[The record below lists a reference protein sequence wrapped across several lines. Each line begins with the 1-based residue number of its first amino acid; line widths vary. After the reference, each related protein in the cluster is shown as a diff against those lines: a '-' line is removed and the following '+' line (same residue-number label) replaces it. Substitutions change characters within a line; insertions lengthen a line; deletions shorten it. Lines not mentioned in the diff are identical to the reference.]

1 MPWRPLPRIAFAVA
15 TYPFQASS
23 PADLP
28 LELGDELYII
38 EEGGIHGAWYRG
50 YLVAPPSL
58 LAGLTSVKGQTL
70 EARVFSG
77 IFPRCCVQV
86 WEVLGEEGAEEN
98 GEENGHIIGDNDDGS
113 NFRHANGDSRYN
125 QTPPTSKNGRRY
137 SNSRSNSLRTR
148 GSFINGDSP
157 QDSGIGHGPS
167 RSSSNRMSEKADQGI
182 RRKFS
187 SRSGRSQQSL
197 RSTLS
202 LTPLTNG
209 HREPGAQR
217 PSAPVPMLKIGDET
231 PTSLSEPLVDE
242 VASCLREWHSK
253 NLHELL
259 LTRRYSDLEKI
270 SDLVYQLDLSRRQL
284 LHGVLTPWELKT
296 RREKTVWDLINGN
309 KMLSNEIIVR
319 DAEQRG
325 RLLTGNDSP
334 IEMAKLQS
342 IMSLLDKPPVS
353 QHESA
358 KLYHFMADIRAFAN
372 SGLNSP
378 SLTISLYSWTKGG
391 MPKQLTEPFA
401 LDVPSQDHF
410 DKIAPF
416 GKFRT
421 LFTDLSSLDV
431 GETSGSESDLYL
443 VLKLQASQSIDTD
456 SIGSSRNGSIPEY
469 YKPVT
474 SGSESPSAK
483 TSRRSIMWAQKQLGS
498 TRRRVQQES
507 RLSEAPGSANSSAT
521 GDMGERPD
529 TQEGTQF
536 PQYAKRS
543 IGAGVLN
550 IRHLLG
556 QTKATEH
563 IMPIWSPAGPGSEV
577 SDTRGEFDE
586 IIRDFMKSR
595 NGRFTKSKTLD
606 HVRLNLQCFES
617 PDPNRLIKKT
627 PTLLQNISQTPKIGF
642 SGTPTR
648 SRSDI
653 YITLSEAFL
662 PPQALLSHP
671 ERGTIQISSYLEL
684 QNVQLTLEV
693 RKKNG
698 DRVEQCIFPSSNS
711 QGLTAW
717 RTTAVARGESWDQ
730 VIKLVIPDDEV
741 PEAHLIMSIA
751 DTPNFPFALSW
762 MPLWDEEAFI
772 RDGPH
777 TPLLYLYD
785 RLTSSSDKGRGAY
798 LDFPW
803 NSRGNHDI
811 SKEEVLTGPIALLKL
826 ETYLCSTV
834 FSQEKILLGILKW
847 RDQSKA
853 QVVDLL
859 KRFAF
864 VSEIEI
870 VKLVNDVFDA
880 LFGILVEH
888 AGKDDIEDL
897 VFDAL
902 VTVLGITYD
911 RRFDLGPLVDKY
923 AETGFDY
930 PFATPCLMRSYL
942 RLLAKPADARNS
954 RRLRATFKVG
964 RQMLKFII
972 SAREKQKIKEAEIG
986 ITATQPTFNRELRN
1000 IFKALEALIKDSTP
1014 TLVGS
1019 KTLIVQHIHTW
1030 LPELRSSFSEEEI
1043 FLVASSFLDSCMS
1056 VRSKL
1061 ILYKLVLILNL
1072 TKMPMFTTSNVR
1084 HSIVQ
1089 NTARWIHADWG
1100 TNFANSDQ
1108 WPEQV
1113 RLCCSIVSAQIE
1125 EFGPEASIYFPKI
1138 IESYGSIQSI
1148 PRITKESLSLL
1159 FPTNYPF
1166 PKKPISS
1173 TSHFDEALVELSAVL
1188 AQLVDIPFGHHCGQA
1203 LPEFTD
1209 TLFKTLDVI
1218 VSILS
1223 EGAFPSSWLS
1233 LHIYHHKS
1241 SLQILESIFVVMAAD
1256 FVPSPDDADD
1266 FNTELWRKYLLT
1278 LLTLV
1283 RSPSL
1288 ALETFAEQKRRAV
1301 WKVAGDVREQGGSLL
1316 RRSWDVIGWESG
1328 PDDQIR
1334 FGCPRLGGY
1343 QVQYVPSLV
1352 APIVELCFSVHE
1364 GLRGVAVRILQTM
1377 FVSEWT
1383 LSEDLSVIQAEMIT
1397 CLDLMFKSK
1406 NVGEGMIQKLFVTE
1420 LLAMFESLSRMPGDP
1435 FWEAIKELVS
1445 TVDELLD
1452 LLAAV
1457 HCPEITESFR
1467 IMHTLQLMDFLKD
1480 MQKEDIFI
1488 RYVHQLATLQAKLG
1502 NPTEAGLALRLHGD
1516 LYEWNSRKV
1525 PLLEDPEFPEQTS
1538 YERKEQLYFEMIRYF
1553 EEGAAWECALISYR
1567 ELADQYEH
1575 QNYDF
1580 AKLARTQHSMAKIH
1594 EAIARGEQQTARYFR
1609 VVYKGLGFPS
1619 NMRDKQFIFEAGRD
1633 ERQSI
1638 FTDRMRQ
1645 QHPAAQVA
1653 SSGDFEGEEGQYLQ
1667 IFTVN
1672 PHRDLEHPV
1681 FQQSKVSHSVREYL
1695 LSSRIDR
1702 FSVTS
1707 RRHSPTSVVRDQWVE
1722 KTVFTTTDSFPN
1734 ILRRSEITSIENIRL
1749 SPLQTAVERT
1759 SRKTSE
1765 MASLDKRVRD
1775 GDDTAFS
1782 SLAEAIKQSVDPSSV
1797 SSVAQYRQLLPERHN
1812 PIDEDEEEEGTL
1824 EPLHNALK
1832 LALIDHASTIKYA
1845 LNLFSRHNLDHSPIS
1860 QALHSTFAPEFTVL
1874 NPYIDPAVSPHTTF
1888 PSPPSSD
1895 PNNST
1900 LTSLTNGNPTSSSSA
1915 PHPTSSHFHTRGSR
1929 LSLAFLKSPPKP
1941 PLQTPPIP
1949 ITINGGGATTPK
1961 HSKSSM
1967 DVDSDIAASE
1977 HGSSAIARGGN
1988 TKDKADEDE
1997 QRPITAASGK
2007 SGKVRKRLSMLGIR
2021 SKGERNW
2028 VKGQVRGMGG
2038 VTEE

>member
-38 EEGGIHGAWYRG
+38 EEGGIDGAWYRG

-86 WEVLGEEGAEEN
+86 CEVLGEESAEEKREEN
-98 GEENGHIIGDNDDGS
+98 GQIIGDDDRGS

-137 SNSRSNSLRTR
+137 SNSRSDSLRTR
-148 GSFINGDSP
+148 RSFVHGDSP

-167 RSSSNRMSEKADQGI
+167 RSSSNRMSEKADQGM
-182 RRKFS
+182 RRNFS

-259 LTRRYSDLEKI
+259 LARRYADLEKI

-296 RREKTVWDLINGN
+296 RRDKTVWDLINGN

-353 QHESA
+353 NHETT

-378 SLTISLYSWTKGG
+378 SLTISLYFRAKGG
-391 MPKQLTEPFA
+391 VPKQLTEPFA
-401 LDVPSQDHF
+401 LDIPSQDHF

-443 VLKLQASQSIDTD
+443 VLKLQASQSIDTA
-456 SIGSSRNGSIPEY
+456 SIESSRKGSIPDY

-474 SGSESPSAK
+474 SASESPSSK
-483 TSRRSIMWAQKQLGS
+483 TGRRSIMWAQKQLGS
-498 TRRRVQQES
+498 TRRRVQQEP
-507 RLSEAPGSANSSAT
+507 RLSPAPGTANSSAT
-521 GDMGERPD
+521 GEIGERPG
-529 TQEGTQF
+529 TQEGSQL
-536 PQYAKRS
+536 PQYAKRN
-543 IGAGVLN
+543 IGVGILN

-563 IMPIWSPAGPGSEV
+563 IMPIWSPAGSSFEV
-577 SDTRGEFDE
+577 SDTKGEFDE
-586 IIRDFMKSR
+586 LIRDFIRSR
-595 NGRFTKSKTLD
+595 NGHFIKSKTLD

-617 PDPNRLIKKT
+617 PDPNSLIKKT
-627 PTLLQNISQTPKIGF
+627 PTLLQNILQTPKIGF

-648 SRSDI
+648 ARSDI
-653 YITLSEAFL
+653 YITLTEAFL
-662 PPQALLSHP
+662 PSQALLSHP
-671 ERGTIQISSYLEL
+671 ERGTIQISSNLDL
-684 QNVQLTLEV
+684 QNIQLTLEV

-698 DRVEQCIFPSSNS
+698 DRIEQCIFPSSNS

-717 RTTAVARGESWDQ
+717 RTTAVSRGEAWDQ
-730 VIKLVIPDDEV
+730 VIKLVIPNDDV

-785 RLTSSSDKGRGAY
+785 RLTSGSEKGRGAY

-811 SKEEVLTGPIALLKL
+811 SKEEVLTGPVALLKL

-847 RDQSKA
+847 KDQSKA

-880 LFGILVEH
+880 LFGILVDH
-888 AGKDDIEDL
+888 AGKDDLEDL

-1043 FLVASSFLDSCMS
+1043 FLVASSFLDSCMG
-1056 VRSKL
+1056 VQSKL

-1072 TKMPMFTTSNVR
+1072 TTMSMFTTSNVR
-1084 HSIVQ
+1084 HSIVE

-1100 TNFANSDQ
+1100 TNLAGSDQ

-1125 EFGPEASIYFPKI
+1125 EFGPETSIYFPKI
-1138 IESYGSIQSI
+1138 IESYGSIQSA
-1148 PRITKESLSLL
+1148 PRITKDSLSLL

-1173 TSHFDEALVELSAVL
+1173 TSLFDEALIELSAVL

-1256 FVPSPDDADD
+1256 FVPSPEDADD

-1301 WKVAGDVREQGGSLL
+1301 WKVAGDVREQGGYLL
-1316 RRSWDVIGWESG
+1316 RRSWDAIGWESG

-1406 NVGEGMIQKLFVTE
+1406 NVGEGIIQKLFVTE
-1420 LLAMFESLSRMPGDP
+1420 LLAMFESLSRTPGDP

-1457 HCPEITESFR
+1457 HCPEMTESFR

-1516 LYEWNSRKV
+1516 LYEWDSRTV
-1525 PLLEDPEFPEQTS
+1525 PPLKDPEFPDQTS
-1538 YERKEQLYFEMIRYF
+1538 YERKEQLYFEMIKYF

-1594 EAIARGEQQTARYFR
+1594 EAVARGEQKTARYFR
-1609 VVYKGLGFPS
+1609 VIYKGLGFPS
-1619 NMRDKQFIFEAGRD
+1619 NMRDKQFIFEAERD

-1645 QHPAAQVA
+1645 QHPAAQIA

-1667 IFTVN
+1667 IFAVN
-1672 PHRDLEHPV
+1672 SHRDLEHPV
-1681 FQQSKVSHSVREYL
+1681 FQQGKVSHSVREFL

-1707 RRHSPTSVVRDQWVE
+1707 RRHSPTSAVKDQWVE

-1775 GDDTAFS
+1775 GDGTAFS
-1782 SLAEAIKQSVDPSSV
+1782 PLAEAIKQSVDSSSV
-1797 SSVAQYRQLLPERHN
+1797 SSVAQYRQLLPERPN
-1812 PIDEDEEEEGTL
+1812 PIDEDEEDEGTF

-1860 QALHSTFAPEFTVL
+1860 QALHSTFAPEFTIL
-1874 NPYIDPAVSPHTTF
+1874 NPYIDPAVSPHNS
-1888 PSPPSSD
+1888 PSPPSSN
-1895 PNNST
+1895 PNNPT
-1900 LTSLTNGNPTSSSSA
+1900 PLSLTNGNSISSSIS
-1915 PHPTSSHFHTRGSR
+1915 PHPTSSQPHTRGSR

-1941 PLQTPPIP
+1941 PLQAHSIP
-1949 ITINGGGATTPK
+1949 ITINGGGGTTPK

-1967 DVDSDIAASE
+1967 DVDSDIAVSE
-1977 HGSSAIARGGN
+1977 YNSSAVCPGGN
-1988 TKDKADEDE
+1988 TRDKANDDE

-2021 SKGERNW
+2021 TKGERNW
-2028 VKGQVRGMGG
+2028 VKGHVRGMGG